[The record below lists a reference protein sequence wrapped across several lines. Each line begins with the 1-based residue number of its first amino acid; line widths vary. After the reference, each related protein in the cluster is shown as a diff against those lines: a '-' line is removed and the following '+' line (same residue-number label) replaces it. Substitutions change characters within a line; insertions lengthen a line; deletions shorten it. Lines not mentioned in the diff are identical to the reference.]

1 VKIKDTKLGQWLKN
15 KAPKILEVVADAIP
29 GKGIIDI
36 VAGLVSKDE
45 TIPEADRLE
54 FKKMEM
60 DFELE
65 MTQMYLT
72 DVAGSRDANVR
83 IQESDKASWL
93 AKNVGY
99 IIDITVIYGFLAMF
113 LVIIYR
119 AVPEA
124 NKELFYM
131 AFGSLATFAGTSI
144 NWHRGSSQGSA
155 EKQKFLDKV
164 FRR

>member
-1 VKIKDTKLGQWLKN
+1 MNPFKGLFQGKVKEVLDSAFNGLDGIVTSKEELAKIKLQAEQEMNRHAEAVESNANDMIKAQLADT
-15 KAPKILEVVADAIP
+15 AD
-29 GKGIIDI
+29 
-36 VAGLVSKDE
+36 
-45 TIPEADRLE
+45 
-54 FKKMEM
+54 
-60 DFELE
+60 
-65 MTQMYLT
+65 
-72 DVAGSRDANVR
+72 SREANVR

-99 IIDITVIYGFLAMF
+99 LIDITVIYGFLAMF
-113 LVIIYR
+113 IVIIYR